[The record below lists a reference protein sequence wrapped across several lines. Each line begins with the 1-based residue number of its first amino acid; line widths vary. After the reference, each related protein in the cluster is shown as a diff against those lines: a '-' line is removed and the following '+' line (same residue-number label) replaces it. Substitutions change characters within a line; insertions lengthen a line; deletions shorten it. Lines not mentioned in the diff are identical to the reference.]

1 LQAWHWSD
9 PVWTGHHA
17 LHHRPVHP
25 RQPGP
30 RPELAARNRRQLLH
44 VAIAGDLLN
53 PPGPG
58 TFRMTWDPATDAL
71 IENNHP
77 N

>member
-9 PVWTGHHA
+9 RVWRGHHA
-17 LHHRPVHP
+17 LHRRPVHP

-30 RPELAARNRRQLLH
+30 CPELAARIRRQLRH
-44 VAIAGDLLN
+44 VTIAGDPLN
-53 PPGPG
+53 PPEPG
-58 TFRMTWDPATDAL
+58 TFLMTSDPATDAL